1 MITRVNTRLLCG
13 LLLSLYVLT
22 GSVNHSAKL
31 ALWLGF
37 SDAKSAIAGFYQFP
51 RAFNNSLSSFPQPI
65 VKALALNGFANAQF
79 NWALVLLRQSHADK
93 AKLFWQLSVTQQP
106 ANKREQLAQLLVKQ
120 KRWAELEL
128 LAKQGLIPI
137 SDALETLKLHLS
149 YPKES
154 ISSEFAK
161 RTGIALFTHS
171 QVAEQRCSYNVLML
185 SNHLEGLTKLN
196 AFKQKHLLS
205 PQPASNSFCFST
217 PVYLGDSIE
226 CQSNPLKAANCH
238 WQPLINKVQW
248 PRDFDFIVMMP
259 RNGKGNVRSGIMQ
272 LGSQSHYGLFLHEL
286 MHFDGFEDEYAL
298 PTAKQ
303 AWLCKQTG
311 YVAPNLFIAN
321 GISPPQGW
329 HLSQSCQGKI
339 KAYKPS
345 KNWSIMQYQ
354 QVALSTQY
362 KVLWSKQIKSK
373 DNQPLRF
380 VDYFSKLSETV
391 NIIDKMTNNHISE

>member
-1 MITRVNTRLLCG
+1 MITRVNIGLICG
-13 LLLSLYVLT
+13 LLLSLCVLT
-22 GSVNHSAKL
+22 GSVNHNAKL
-31 ALWLGF
+31 ALWLGQ
-37 SDAKSAIAGFYQFP
+37 SDAKAATAGYNQFP
-51 RAFNNSLSSFPQPI
+51 RVFNNSLSNFSQPI
-65 VKALALNGFANAQF
+65 LKALALNGFANAQF
-79 NWALVLLRQSHADK
+79 NWALALLRQSHADK
-93 AKLFWQLSVTQQP
+93 AKVFWQLSVTQQP

-128 LAKQGLIPI
+128 LAKQGLVPN
-137 SDALETLKLHLS
+137 SDALETLKLQLS

-196 AFKQKHLLS
+196 AFKQKHRLS

-226 CQSNPLKAANCH
+226 CQTNPIKAAACN
-238 WQPLINKVQW
+238 WEQFINKVEW

-272 LGSQSHYGLFLHEL
+272 LGSKSNYGVFLHEL
-286 MHFDGFEDEYAL
+286 MHFNGFEDEYAL
-298 PTAKQ
+298 PIAKQ
-303 AWLCKQTG
+303 AWLCNQTG

-321 GISPPQGW
+321 GVSPPQGW

-354 QVALSTQY
+354 QVALSTKY
-362 KVLWSKQIKSK
+362 KALWLQQMASN
-373 DNQPLRF
+373 DTETLRF

-391 NIIDKMTNNHISE
+391 NFIDKMTNNHISE